1 MISRTRGE
9 KVEGWRMVH
18 GDLGG
23 GCSDKEGW
31 RDIVGI
37 GRGRKGLGVRSV
49 VVEEGFGLGR
59 RGDGLRGFYKER
71 ELWRGMEAGECRGE
85 VGDM

>member
-1 MISRTRGE
+1 M
-9 KVEGWRMVH
+9 
-18 GDLGG
+18 
-23 GCSDKEGW
+23 
-31 RDIVGI
+31 
-37 GRGRKGLGVRSV
+37 

-59 RGDGLRGFYKER
+59 RGDGLRRFYKER

>member
-1 MISRTRGE
+1 MG
-9 KVEGWRMVH
+9 
-18 GDLGG
+18 LGG
-23 GCSDKEGW
+23 VKKDWE
-31 RDIVGI
+31 
-37 GRGRKGLGVRSV
+37 RSV